1 MRTSTLSVL
10 LLFLLPGAT
19 RTLADDPKPVGVGD
33 QAPDF
38 GLTNQADETVK
49 LSSLQGKK
57 NVVLAFTRAH
67 WWPYYSKQL
76 VQLQSHYE
84 ALQKLEAEIL
94 MVNREEQDGVEGLK
108 KQAAATKAAF
118 PLLLD
123 LNKAQTARYST
134 EGLATYLIDQ
144 DGKVVKMLTGAKT
157 ARPSGDASLE
167 AARATF
173 GGAEVSRE
181 S

>member
-67 WWPYYSKQL
+67 W
-76 VQLQSHYE
+76 
-84 ALQKLEAEIL
+84 
-94 MVNREEQDGVEGLK
+94 
-108 KQAAATKAAF
+108 
-118 PLLLD
+118 
-123 LNKAQTARYST
+123 
-134 EGLATYLIDQ
+134 
-144 DGKVVKMLTGAKT
+144 
-157 ARPSGDASLE
+157 
-167 AARATF
+167 
-173 GGAEVSRE
+173 
-181 S
+181 